1 MLAESLEQLGVIYR
15 GDVHRMTL
23 ILIDVAAPIGI
34 LLFGALVLSISY
46 SLFGSLSAITDA
58 LSQIG

>member
-1 MLAESLEQLGVIYR
+1 
-15 GDVHRMTL
+15 MTL
-23 ILIDVAAPIGI
+23 ILIVVAAPIGS